1 MNIVITF
8 SLKNRS
14 YQFAH
19 YWVTRIK
26 EVSIKDKMS
35 WRNTVLLLRM
45 YQIFLQYFANS
56 KYASSVRLQ
65 NLSIVH
71 G

>member
-1 MNIVITF
+1 M
-8 SLKNRS
+8 
-14 YQFAH
+14 
-19 YWVTRIK
+19 RIK

-35 WRNTVLLLRM
+35 WRNTVPLLRM
-45 YQIFLQYFANS
+45 NQIFLQDFANL

-65 NLSIVH
+65 ELYIVH

>member
-1 MNIVITF
+1 M
-8 SLKNRS
+8 
-14 YQFAH
+14 
-19 YWVTRIK
+19 RIK

-35 WRNTVLLLRM
+35 WRNTVPLLRM
-45 YQIFLQYFANS
+45 YQIFLQDFANS

-65 NLSIVH
+65 NLYIVH